1 MPSENSREWGAPLEV
16 RNNKQNVYM
25 NVNETTTN
33 EYINLDEKMDIEN
46 KKTKKLFEQSKVV
59 N

>member
-1 MPSENSREWGAPLEV
+1 M
-16 RNNKQNVYM
+16 NN
-25 NVNETTTN
+25 NETISD
-33 EYINLDEKMDIEN
+33 EYLNLDEKMDIEN